1 MNSACLM
8 SAPLAKLASIR
19 SLVPIPK
26 LKASLGCLKNL
37 QAKLLHLIDAETA
50 PGRGEKAKN

>member
-19 SLVPIPK
+19 SLVSVPK
-26 LKASLGCLKNL
+26 LQASLGCLENL
-37 QAKLLHLIDAETA
+37 QAKLLLLIDAETA
-50 PGRGEKAKN
+50 PGQCEKAKN